1 MSISSGDPSEE
12 VVRIML
18 SGAEVTL
25 RLTASAAK
33 NLLAISIA
41 LTRHHKTL
49 CGKTSMKKMLKE
61 TRDLRAFHMSHEEFQ
76 RFKRE
81 SKKFRLLYSYVRER
95 DSEHGGVDV
104 ILPVTELGRAN
115 ILFERIHYGQE
126 NAPAQENTEPESGKE
141 CPSSQDSNGTRQKT
155 TSRESGEPSRRTS
168 TTSER
173 PSVLKKLEG
182 YKRQLE
188 AGQTGGKT
196 KETQK
201 STKER

>member
-1 MSISSGDPSEE
+1 
-12 VVRIML
+12 
-18 SGAEVTL
+18 
-25 RLTASAAK
+25 
-33 NLLAISIA
+33 
-41 LTRHHKTL
+41 
-49 CGKTSMKKMLKE
+49 MKKMLKE
-61 TRDLRAFHMSHEEFQ
+61 TRDLRAFHMSSEEFA

-81 SKKFRLLYSYVRER
+81 ARDFRLLYSSVR
-95 DSEHGGVDV
+95 DKHSEHGGVDV

-126 NAPAQENTEPESGKE
+126 NASAQENTEPEPEKG
-141 CPSSQDSNGTRQKT
+141 CPSSQDWNGTRQKA
-155 TSRESGEPSRRTS
+155 TSREYGEPSRRTS

-188 AGQTGGKT
+188 AGQTGRKT

-201 STKER
+201 KPTKER

>member
-12 VVRIML
+12 VVRMML

-33 NLLAISIA
+33 NLLAITIA
-41 LTRHHKTL
+41 LAKNHKQL
-49 CGKTSMKKMLKE
+49 CGRTNMKKMLRE

-81 SKKFRLLYSYVRER
+81 SKKFRLLYSYVRNR

-141 CPSSQDSNGTRQKT
+141 CPSSQDLNATRQKM

-182 YKRQLE
+182 YQRQLLESKTEMREQKRQ
-188 AGQTGGKT
+188 QHT
-196 KETQK
+196 KSK
-201 STKER
+201 